1 MLNYRKA
8 SDTMN
13 SDLSFA
19 QIALLIAYAGGM
31 AGGQV
36 LFKMAAL
43 KGVADGPMVERLLS
57 MMLNRFF
64 AAAVL
69 LYAALTVLWVWI
81 LNFTPLSRAYV
92 FVALAFAVTPLFG
105 ALVFAEPI
113 SVRFVIGIG
122 LVFCGLL
129 FVAG

>member
-1 MLNYRKA
+1 
-8 SDTMN
+8 MN
-13 SDLSFA
+13 AHLSFA
-19 QIALLIAYAGGM
+19 QIAVLIAYAGGM

-43 KGVADGPMVERLLS
+43 RGVADDPVVERLFS
-57 MMLNRFF
+57 MMLNGFF

-92 FVALAFAVTPLFG
+92 FVALAFAVTPLLG
-105 ALVFAEPI
+105 AFVFAEPI

-122 LVFCGLL
+122 IIFCGLL

>member
-1 MLNYRKA
+1 
-8 SDTMN
+8 MN
-13 SDLSFA
+13 AHLSFA

-31 AGGQV
+31 AGGQL

-43 KGVADGPMVERLLS
+43 RGPADGPLVERLS
-57 MMLNRFF
+57 AMMLNGFF

-69 LYAALTVLWVWI
+69 LYAALAVLWVWI

-92 FVALAFAVTPLFG
+92 FVALAFAVTPLLG
-105 ALVFAEPI
+105 AVVFAEPI
-113 SVRFVIGIG
+113 SARLVIGIV
-122 LVFCGLL
+122 LIFCGLL

>member
-1 MLNYRKA
+1 
-8 SDTMN
+8 MN

-31 AGGQV
+31 A
-36 LFKMAAL
+36 
-43 KGVADGPMVERLLS
+43 VERLFS

-92 FVALAFAVTPLFG
+92 FVALAFAVTPLLG
-105 ALVFAEPI
+105 AFVFAEPI
-113 SVRFVIGIG
+113 SVRLVIGIG